1 MYRYSRN
8 FPDSLAVEKYKG
20 YKNRLTVLLRIAEKD
35 HYAQLMEENKS
46 NLQNSWRILKEVI
59 NKKKS
64 TSTCSKF
71 LVNGKYITDKNAI
84 ADGFN
89 SFFVNIGPNLASKI
103 PESTPCTKFIR
114 GDRLSQSIYL
124 SATNEEEMTMC
135 IKLLNNGSPG
145 WDNISSKIIKTS
157 CPLII
162 QPLTHIFNLSLSTGG
177 FPDELKIARIIPLFK
192 SGDPQNFSNYRPVSV
207 LPILSKIL
215 ERLMYTR
222 LLDYIVSNNIFY
234 KYQFGFREKHSPNLA
249 MIYLVDKISDALH
262 SCEYVLGLYL
272 DFSKAFDT
280 VNHGILLNK
289 LEYYGIR
296 GIAMEWLKSYLTNRK
311 QYVEYD
317 SSKSSLKTITCG
329 VPQGSILGPLLFLL
343 YINDLSNASEKLF
356 SLFFA
361 DDSNLFLSGKDPEM
375 LIAEMNIE
383 IKGVTEWLTIN
394 KLSLNIDK
402 THFML
407 FKTRNKSIELKGD
420 LIINGVKISRV
431 EKTKFLGVY
440 IDSSL
445 LWRDHIHYIEGKVAR
460 SIGAIIKA
468 RKVFNQDTLRTLY
481 YTFLYPYFNY
491 CIEVWGNTYSTYM
504 DPLIKLQNRAL
515 RIITGS
521 SRRVHLA
528 PLYRKLN
535 LLELPIIY
543 MYAVQLFMYKR
554 HHDKLPCIFRGL
566 FCVNYEVSQ
575 RITRQSELLR
585 MPDGK
590 TSARRRTIV
599 FSGVSLHNYFSH
611 LISFNCSIVT
621 YKRELKKH
629 FNTSYNLP
637 DVLKWWRNH

>member
-1 MYRYSRN
+1 
-8 FPDSLAVEKYKG
+8 
-20 YKNRLTVLLRIAEKD
+20 
-35 HYAQLMEENKS
+35 
-46 NLQNSWRILKEVI
+46 
-59 NKKKS
+59 
-64 TSTCSKF
+64 
-71 LVNGKYITDKNAI
+71 
-84 ADGFN
+84 
-89 SFFVNIGPNLASKI
+89 
-103 PESTPCTKFIR
+103 
-114 GDRLSQSIYL
+114 
-124 SATNEEEMTMC
+124 
-135 IKLLNNGSPG
+135 
-145 WDNISSKIIKTS
+145 
-157 CPLII
+157 
-162 QPLTHIFNLSLSTGG
+162 
-177 FPDELKIARIIPLFK
+177 
-192 SGDPQNFSNYRPVSV
+192 
-207 LPILSKIL
+207 
-215 ERLMYTR
+215 
-222 LLDYIVSNNIFY
+222 
-234 KYQFGFREKHSPNLA
+234 
-249 MIYLVDKISDALH
+249 
-262 SCEYVLGLYL
+262 
-272 DFSKAFDT
+272 
-280 VNHGILLNK
+280 
-289 LEYYGIR
+289 
-296 GIAMEWLKSYLTNRK
+296 
-311 QYVEYD
+311 
-317 SSKSSLKTITCG
+317 
-329 VPQGSILGPLLFLL
+329 
-343 YINDLSNASEKLF
+343 
-356 SLFFA
+356 
-361 DDSNLFLSGKDPEM
+361 
-375 LIAEMNIE
+375 MNIE

-535 LLELPIIY
+535 LLELPNIY

-637 DVLKWWRNH
+637 DVPKWWRNH

>member
-1 MYRYSRN
+1 
-8 FPDSLAVEKYKG
+8 
-20 YKNRLTVLLRIAEKD
+20 
-35 HYAQLMEENKS
+35 
-46 NLQNSWRILKEVI
+46 
-59 NKKKS
+59 
-64 TSTCSKF
+64 
-71 LVNGKYITDKNAI
+71 
-84 ADGFN
+84 
-89 SFFVNIGPNLASKI
+89 
-103 PESTPCTKFIR
+103 
-114 GDRLSQSIYL
+114 
-124 SATNEEEMTMC
+124 
-135 IKLLNNGSPG
+135 
-145 WDNISSKIIKTS
+145 
-157 CPLII
+157 
-162 QPLTHIFNLSLSTGG
+162 
-177 FPDELKIARIIPLFK
+177 
-192 SGDPQNFSNYRPVSV
+192 
-207 LPILSKIL
+207 
-215 ERLMYTR
+215 
-222 LLDYIVSNNIFY
+222 
-234 KYQFGFREKHSPNLA
+234 
-249 MIYLVDKISDALH
+249 
-262 SCEYVLGLYL
+262 
-272 DFSKAFDT
+272 
-280 VNHGILLNK
+280 
-289 LEYYGIR
+289 
-296 GIAMEWLKSYLTNRK
+296 
-311 QYVEYD
+311 
-317 SSKSSLKTITCG
+317 
-329 VPQGSILGPLLFLL
+329 
-343 YINDLSNASEKLF
+343 
-356 SLFFA
+356 
-361 DDSNLFLSGKDPEM
+361 
-375 LIAEMNIE
+375 MNIE
-383 IKGVTEWLTIN
+383 IKGVTEWLAIN

-481 YTFLYPYFNY
+481 YMFLYPYFNY

-535 LLELPIIY
+535 LLELPNIY

-611 LISFNCSIVT
+611 LISLHLILLHTNESYKSISTQATICRMFPNDEGIISLVFFFFFVCLFVSLVFSCSIFLSHLHYST
-621 YKRELKKH
+621 PLYSLPSIICYFRLWHHRKIYDFQNLNNWGTNKQWFLH
-629 FNTSYNLP
+629 PSLSYMWGPYLLNW
-637 DVLKWWRNH
+637 VSSCMYVWQ